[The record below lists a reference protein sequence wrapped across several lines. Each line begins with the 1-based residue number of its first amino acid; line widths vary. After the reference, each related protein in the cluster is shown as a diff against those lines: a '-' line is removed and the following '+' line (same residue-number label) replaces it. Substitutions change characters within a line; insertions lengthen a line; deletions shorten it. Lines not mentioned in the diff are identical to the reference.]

1 MALVFVYGDHVPGA
15 LVGSVEAPT
24 RPVGAHPWF
33 AGLPARAATVR
44 GSLWVRSSGATRQPG
59 LLPAA
64 LDAVSGSGGERDD
77 AQRAPAIPGALVE
90 VPDARLATLD
100 LLVGGNGLVR
110 RPIVATSELR
120 GVTAQAWVL
129 AETPR
134 ARSAWRPLGTTSW
147 RRVRAG

>member
-15 LVGSVEAPT
+15 LTGSMDAPT
-24 RPVGAHPWF
+24 GPVAAHPWF

-44 GSLWVRSSGATRQPG
+44 GALWVRASGATRQPG
-59 LLPAA
+59 LLPAELRA
-64 LDAVSGSGGERDD
+64 ASGGVGADD

-90 VPDARLATLD
+90 VPDARLVTLD

-110 RPIVATSELR
+110 RSIVATSELR

-129 AETPR
+129 AEVPR
-134 ARSAWRPLGTTSW
+134 ARSGWRPLGTTSW
-147 RRVRAG
+147 RRVRA